1 MFNQKNK
8 VTRADYEQ
16 WRAGQDET
24 AGRIASDPDR
34 LLFHVEPELGWLNDP
49 NGLVQIGDTYHIY
62 HQYDPFDAAH
72 GGRVERILVLPLYVM
87 ARFTTSIPATLSIL
101 TVMIT
106 TTC

>member
-49 NGLVQIGDTYHIY
+49 QICSLRSMA
-62 HQYDPFDAAH
+62 F
-72 GGRVERILVLPLYVM
+72 LP
-87 ARFTTSIPATLSIL
+87 ID
-101 TVMIT
+101 
-106 TTC
+106 

>member
-49 NGLVQIGDTYHIY
+49 NGLVQIGDT
-62 HQYDPFDAAH
+62 D
-72 GGRVERILVLPLYVM
+72 RVGNVGVSAPTADR
-87 ARFTTSIPATLSIL
+87 
-101 TVMIT
+101 
-106 TTC
+106 